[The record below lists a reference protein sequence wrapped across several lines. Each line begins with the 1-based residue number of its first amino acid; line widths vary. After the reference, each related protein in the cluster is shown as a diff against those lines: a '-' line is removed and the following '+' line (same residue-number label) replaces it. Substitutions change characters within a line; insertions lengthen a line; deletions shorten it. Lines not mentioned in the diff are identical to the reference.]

1 MTPGGNHK
9 GPNDPVQPPSEAA
22 LLRQAQE
29 LRDAPGMVPEA
40 QVLTALRQARER
52 AVVQLAATPAPA
64 AGWAKGLGSRG
75 SLGWL
80 GGGAVAAALLTAIIL
95 MPFTEGSLPGVG
107 GPAGLTEFA
116 AVLEDSDYQTITE
129 EFELL
134 EELEFLA
141 WVADEEFG
149 GAG

>member
-1 MTPGGNHK
+1 MTTGGDYK
-9 GPNDPVQPPSEAA
+9 DPNELVQPPSEAA
-22 LLRQAQE
+22 LLRQARE
-29 LRDAPGMVPEA
+29 LRDAPGMVPGAE
-40 QVLTALRQARER
+40 VLVALQQARQR
-52 AVVQLAATPAPA
+52 AVAKLAAGQARRQP
-64 AGWAKGLGSRG
+64 KRL

-80 GGGAVAAALLTAIIL
+80 GGGAVAAALLTAAIL
-95 MPFTEGSLPGVG
+95 VPLNEQLLPGPG
-107 GPAGLTEFA
+107 KPAELTEFA
-116 AVLEDSDYQTITE
+116 AVLADPDYQIITE